1 MWWSGLAVGEV
12 TATLARLDPATY
24 GVALAIHV
32 GIYALRARRFQQLLP
47 VGDRPPLGE
56 VVTASAAHNLAAQV
70 LPAKTGEVTLVVY
83 LRGHSGVGAPAA
95 AASLLVSRLL
105 DVLML
110 AAAGG
115 LAAALVARD
124 AGVRVVPF
132 AVLLLAATLVGA
144 FAFARA
150 TVLTRRVAERC
161 RGRGPRAERVGEAVE
176 RLGHA
181 LESAGARSSVVP
193 AALVSVPLWVLVF
206 AFWVVLAGDLGL
218 PPGVDA
224 LDSTFA
230 AALASLASLLPLSA
244 FGGIGPMEAGWQLG
258 YGLVGVDL
266 DTALAVGLSVH
277 LVQLFNV
284 ALLGGLAHLRMA
296 VRPGDSAGAAGDG
309 DGAGGGP
316 SA

>member
-12 TATLARLDPATY
+12 TATLGRLSPKTY
-24 GVALAIHV
+24 ALALALHA
-32 GIYALRARRFQQLLP
+32 GIYALRARRFQRLLP
-47 VGDRPPLGE
+47 AGERPPLGE

-83 LRGHSGVGAPAA
+83 LRGHAGVGAAAA

-115 LAAALVARD
+115 LAAALVARE
-124 AGVRVVPF
+124 AGARVVPF
-132 AVLLLAATLVGA
+132 AALLLAAALVGA
-144 FAFARA
+144 FCFARA
-150 TVLTRRVAERC
+150 TALTRRLAERC
-161 RGRGPRAERVGEAVE
+161 RGRGPRAERIGAAVE
-176 RLGHA
+176 RLGGA
-181 LESAGARSSVVP
+181 LEVAGARSSLVP
-193 AALVSVPLWVLVF
+193 AAALSVPLWALVF

-218 PPGVDA
+218 PAGVDA

-266 DTALAVGLSVH
+266 ETALAVGLSVH

-284 ALLGGLAHLRMA
+284 ALFGGLAHLRMA
-296 VRPGDSAGAAGDG
+296 VRPG
-309 DGAGGGP
+309 AGGAPDEPVEGP
-316 SA
+316 NP